1 MRNPVD
7 FISSIGQF
15 AAARS
20 LQHHVVL
27 TDALSK
33 ASMRQIELL
42 RSARTG
48 NRVRKPRCRKVR
60 NLRGNARAEQ
70 SMRSKRRVAYWH
82 CENAIDAMS
91 ASMPQELRCQIARVS
106 IANEAWKAIPPSA
119 VHPRLLSSETANV
132 LGDNNLFYAD
142 YGQNASYGCCLS
154 NSASHKEQEGAV
166 ANKRD
171 LNMHNMENERVELE
185 ILEPFAQPGP
195 AVCAQNLVERVPVAL
210 TVELGRTNISVK
222 ELRLLRQGQII
233 GLDQMVGEPLGIF
246 ANGHR
251 IASGEVVSVAR
262 DQYGIRV
269 TALADANEQA
279 KDFSA

>member
-1 MRNPVD
+1 
-7 FISSIGQF
+7 
-15 AAARS
+15 
-20 LQHHVVL
+20 
-27 TDALSK
+27 
-33 ASMRQIELL
+33 
-42 RSARTG
+42 
-48 NRVRKPRCRKVR
+48 
-60 NLRGNARAEQ
+60 
-70 SMRSKRRVAYWH
+70 MRSKRRVAYWH

-106 IANEAWKAIPPSA
+106 IANEAWNAIPPSA

-142 YGQNASYGCCLS
+142 YGQNTSYGCCLS

-185 ILEPFAQPGP
+185 ILEPLAQTGP

-269 TALADANEQA
+269 TALADVNEQA